1 MPQGTRRRLRAAL
14 RNALLWGLGWSA
26 AGLTMLLILGAL
38 GRLPDATAWLE
49 GLGIVIRLGI
59 WGVFSGI
66 AFAGLMRLLYHGRRL
81 SDISWV
87 RFGLLGGIATGV
99 FVPLFMQVLNVL
111 SGDGPVAWHLVT
123 DDAVWA
129 TVAGALA
136 AGGSLRLAQR
146 AQALSAPGQPDQL
159 DPGPTSPSSSVPR
172 TGPAGTRHR

>member
-49 GLGIVIRLGI
+49 GLGIVVKLGV
-59 WGVFSGI
+59 WGVFAGI

-146 AQALSAPGQPDQL
+146 AQALSAPGQPDLL

-172 TGPAGTRHR
+172 TVPAGTRHR

>member
-1 MPQGTRRRLRAAL
+1 MSDGTIRRLRAAL

-26 AGLTMLLILGAL
+26 AGLAMLLILGAL
-38 GRLPDATAWLE
+38 GRLPDADAWLE
-49 GLGIVIRLGI
+49 GLGIVLKLGI

-87 RFGLLGGIATGV
+87 KFGLLGGVATGL
-99 FVPLFMQVLNVL
+99 FVPLFMQLLNVL

-136 AGGSLRLAQR
+136 AGGSLKLAQR
-146 AQALSAPGQPDQL
+146 AQALSAPGQPDLL

-172 TGPAGTRHR
+172 TVPAGTRHR